1 MIASSRNSPI
11 PAAAAINP
19 NCQAGRDFAHQSSN
33 STVHLSSQSEMWASS
48 GAERL
53 TSINGITSAKVIGR
67 EMSAEVSARSGKPI
81 QLATSINNSVARN
94 VSTASTTNIV
104 IFANDTV

>member
-1 MIASSRNSPI
+1 
-11 PAAAAINP
+11 
-19 NCQAGRDFAHQSSN
+19 
-33 STVHLSSQSEMWASS
+33 MWASS

-81 QLATSINNSVARN
+81 QLATSINKCRQKREYRFDDEYCHFCERHGCAPQLEFSG
-94 VSTASTTNIV
+94 STYVYCKSP
-104 IFANDTV
+104 